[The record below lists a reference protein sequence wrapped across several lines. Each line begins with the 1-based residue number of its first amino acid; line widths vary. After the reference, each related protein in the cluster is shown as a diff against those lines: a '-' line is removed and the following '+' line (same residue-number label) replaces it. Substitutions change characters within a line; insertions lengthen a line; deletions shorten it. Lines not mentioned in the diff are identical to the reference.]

1 MEKLNLISRIP
12 IQVFLEILLE
22 MKESEQKWQILIKF

>member
-12 IQVFLEILLE
+12 IQVFLEILSE